1 MDLMDRWGH
10 MYRHEP
16 SAHSL
21 NHAPSGAMIDFMERA
36 IALRLEVL
44 GRYFTREELS
54 QLGFVTAR
62 QWQALED
69 EVQVLLAHQAEPHG
83 PDALQALGH
92 WARLMDQL
100 CRGSATL
107 QARLLAAH
115 AAEPLLHAGGWLSPA
130 VRGFIGAA
138 AAAHAQ
144 EHRAAQA

>member
-1 MDLMDRWGH
+1 M
-10 MYRHEP
+10 
-16 SAHSL
+16 
-21 NHAPSGAMIDFMERA
+21 
-36 IALRLEVL
+36 
-44 GRYFTREELS
+44 
-54 QLGFVTAR
+54 
-62 QWQALED
+62 
-69 EVQVLLAHQAEPHG
+69 QVLLANQAEPHG

-144 EHRAAQA
+144 EHRTAQA

>member
-44 GRYFTREELS
+44 GRYFTREDLS

-69 EVQVLLAHQAEPHG
+69 EVQGLLASDAEPHG

-144 EHRAAQA
+144 KHRAAQA